1 MRKIRLLKIW
11 ILLVLSLLPCLSIA
25 ENLPMNSLCPVETI
39 DHPQAGKVLI
49 WQHHFDGVFDLAMA
63 PETPS
68 GFAPI
73 IRLSFSGS
81 KEPVC
86 HFSSVAVHK
95 GGNWGWHVAW
105 GSKVKT
111 SLMVVRV
118 DGEAWVSSLPKKLAS
133 QTAYDIAFSEKDGL
147 LTLDYYL
154 LSDAVSLKHTM
165 TSSDEGRNWDTID
178 LHQ

>member
-1 MRKIRLLKIW
+1 MRKILLLKIW

-25 ENLPMNSLCPVETI
+25 ENLPMNSLCPVQTI
-39 DHPQAGKVLI
+39 DHPQAGKVVI

-63 PETPS
+63 PENAS
-68 GFAPI
+68 GLAPI
-73 IRLSFSGS
+73 IRLSFGGS
-81 KEPVC
+81 SEVKC

-105 GSKVKT
+105 GSTAKP

-133 QTAYDIAFSEKDGL
+133 QTAYDVAFSEKDGL

-165 TSSDEGRNWDTID
+165 TSSDEGRNWDAVD